1 MIKCK
6 KIISYTLIF
15 TILILTGCASH
26 SSAIIGSSQS
36 ANLYANYDC
45 EQLLNEAAFLNSDL
59 SRLTMAQDQIHKRDK
74 TMGWVGS
81 FLLWPLYFLIK
92 GDGSVATE
100 LSSVKGK
107 IVAVDKVMIMNK
119 CNN

>member
-6 KIISYTLIF
+6 KIMSYILIF

-45 EQLLNEAAFLNSDL
+45 EQLVNEIAFLNSDL

-81 FLLWPLYFLIK
+81 FLLWPMYFLIK
-92 GDGSVATE
+92 GDGAIATE
-100 LSSVKGK
+100 LSAVKGK
-107 IVAVDKVMIMNK
+107 ISAVDKAIILKK